1 MFFLYSIIL
10 TLGFVLLLP
19 RFAFDA
25 LRKGKYSAGFKQR
38 LGHLPDFK
46 LSLKPVLWVHCV
58 SVGEANAARPL
69 VEEILNQFPDY
80 RLIISTTT
88 DSGQKLARE
97 IFADYAEQ
105 IFYFPFDW
113 RFSVQRAL
121 KHYNPNIILVMETE
135 YWFNFFREAVKIGAA
150 VFIVNGRISEK
161 SFKRYSY
168 AKKFVRRVFHYVR
181 LALMQTQED
190 AQRLI
195 DLGIR
200 SSKLKVTGNIKYDQ
214 SFYEPDDIYTDY
226 FAQRFNIN
234 ENAPLILAASTHQPE
249 EKLILEAFK
258 QVWKNSQGKL
268 PRLLIA
274 PRHPERFKEVKNL
287 IKKSGFDWATRSEA
301 ISERDKAAEVILL
314 DSIGE
319 LRSVFPL
326 AEIVFVGGSL
336 VRHGGQNILEPAV
349 AEKAIVTGS
358 HTKNFS
364 AVINKFIEQNAI
376 VQLPEM
382 SKSEIVPALTKVFS
396 DLLQDPE
403 RRDKLAKNAYSAVLE
418 TRGATE
424 RTVEYLKP
432 YLVVHNNQ

>member
-10 TLGFVLLLP
+10 TLGFILLLP
-19 RFAFDA
+19 RFAFDWV
-25 LRKGKYSAGFKQR
+25 RKGKYAAGFKQR
-38 LGHLPDFK
+38 LGHLPEFK
-46 LSLKPVLWVHCV
+46 QSLKPVLWIHCV

-69 VEEILNQFPDY
+69 VEEILKEFPDY
-80 RLIISTTT
+80 RLVVSTTT
-88 DSGQKLARE
+88 DSGQKLAEE
-97 IFADYAEQ
+97 IFADFAEQ

-113 RFSVQRAL
+113 QFTVQRAL
-121 KHYNPNIILVMETE
+121 NHYKPNIILVMETE
-135 YWFNFFREAVKIGAA
+135 YWLNFFREAFKSGAIL
-150 VFIVNGRISEK
+150 FIVNGRLSEK
-161 SFKRYSY
+161 SFRRFLYT
-168 AKKFVRRVFHYVR
+168 KKFVRRVFHYVR
-181 LALMQTQED
+181 LALMQSEED

-200 SSKLKVTGNIKYDQ
+200 SSKIKITGNIKYDQ
-214 SFYEPDDIYTDY
+214 SFSEPDDIYSDY
-226 FAQRFNIN
+226 FRQRFDIT

-258 QVWKNSQGKL
+258 QVWKNSEGKL

-301 ISERDKAAEVILL
+301 ISERDKAAEIILL

-326 AEIVFVGGSL
+326 ARIVFVGGSL
-336 VRHGGQNILEPAV
+336 IPHGGQNILEPAV
-349 AEKAIVTGS
+349 AGKAIVTGF

-364 AVINKFIEQNAI
+364 AIMDEFIKENAV
-376 VQLPEM
+376 VQLPEL
-382 SKSEIVPALTKVFS
+382 SKSEIVPALVGVFS
-396 DLLQDPE
+396 ELLQNNE
-403 RRDKLAKNAYSAVLE
+403 RRSELAQNARSAVLQM
-418 TRGATE
+418 RGATE

-432 YLVVHNNQ
+432 YLVVHNQ

>member
-10 TLGFVLLLP
+10 TLGFILLLP
-19 RFAFDA
+19 RFAFDWV
-25 LRKGKYSAGFKQR
+25 RKGKYAAGFKQR
-38 LGHLPDFK
+38 LGHLPEFK
-46 LSLKPVLWVHCV
+46 QSLKPVLWIHCV

-69 VEEILNQFPDY
+69 VEDILRQFPDY
-80 RLIISTTT
+80 RLIVSTTT
-88 DSGQKLARE
+88 DSGQKLAEE

-113 RFSVQRAL
+113 RFTVQRAL
-121 KHYNPNIILVMETE
+121 KHYRPNIILVMETE
-135 YWFNFFREAVKIGAA
+135 YWFNFFREAVKSGAT
-150 VFIVNGRISEK
+150 VFIVNGRLSEK
-161 SFKRYSY
+161 SFNRYLY
-168 AKKFVRRVFHYVR
+168 AKKFVRRIFHYVR
-181 LALMQTQED
+181 LALMQTEED

-214 SFYEPDDIYTDY
+214 SFSEPDDIFSDY
-226 FAQRFNIN
+226 FRQRFDIS

-258 QVWKNSQGKL
+258 VVWKNSQGKL

-274 PRHPERFKEVKNL
+274 PRHPERFNEVKNL
-287 IKKSGFDWATRSEA
+287 VKKSGFDWATRSET
-301 ISERDKAAEVILL
+301 ISERDKVAEVILL

-336 VRHGGQNILEPAV
+336 IPHGGQNILEPAV
-349 AEKAIVTGS
+349 AGKAIVTGS

-364 AVINKFIEQNAI
+364 AIMDKFLEQNAI
-376 VQLPEM
+376 IQLPEM
-382 SKSEIVPALTKVFS
+382 SKSEIVPALTEVFS
-396 DLLQDPE
+396 DLLQNSE
-403 RRDKLAKNAYSAVLE
+403 RRNKLAKNARSAVLQ

-432 YLVVHNNQ
+432 YLVVHNH